1 MKKQLLP
8 ILQAGVTVYILARL
22 FGDAGLRA
30 NAARLVAEADW
41 RWLAWAV
48 CASAASELFCA
59 TRWWIVLRAFGTP
72 LKWRK
77 AVAFSAI
84 GLFYS
89 LGLPG
94 SAGGDAMRVL
104 YVIERFPDRK
114 LAAALSV
121 LADRFCGMAALILAL
136 GWSLAANHGLF
147 LEGRLGRG
155 IVLAA
160 VVFLS
165 GAFLMLGLWW
175 STTIPALGDRV
186 EARMKKLGLHLR
198 QTGDI
203 FNRMLANPGSML
215 AGVGLSSVSLASHF
229 LGYWSSAEAFGTG
242 LGLGIV
248 FGIMPVVDTLTMIPV
263 ALYGLGFREALFSA
277 LLGEF
282 HGIPAGTATMV
293 SLGGFAAQAL
303 VALSGILFLPF
314 VRFLRIGPRQC

>member
-1 MKKQLLP
+1 MKKLLLP
-8 ILQAGVTVYILARL
+8 ALQAGVTIYILARL

-30 NAARLVAEADW
+30 NAARVVAEADW
-41 RWLAWAV
+41 LWMAGAV
-48 CASAASELFCA
+48 AAAAGSELFCA
-59 TRWWIVLRAFGTP
+59 TRWWVVLRAFGTP
-72 LKWRK
+72 LKWRE

-94 SAGGDAMRVL
+94 SAGGDAMRTL
-104 YVIERFPDRK
+104 YVIERFPDKK

-121 LADRFCGMAALILAL
+121 LADRLCGLAALILAL
-136 GWSLAANHGLF
+136 GWTLAKNHGLF
-147 LEGRLGRG
+147 LEGRLGGG

-165 GAFLMLGLWW
+165 GAVLMLGLWW

-203 FNRMLANPGSML
+203 FNRMIRSPGAMM
-215 AGVGLSSVSLASHF
+215 AGIGLSALSLAAHF
-229 LGYWSSAEAFGTG
+229 LGYLCSAQAFSS
-242 LGLGIV
+242 GIGAGV
-248 FGIMPVVDTLTMIPV
+248 IFSIMPVVDTLTMIPV
-263 ALYGLGFREALFSA
+263 TFYGLGLREALFA
-277 LLGEF
+277 VLLGEF
-282 HGIPAGTATMV
+282 YGIPAGTATLV
-293 SLGGFAAQAL
+293 SLGGFSAQAL

-314 VRFLRIGPRQC
+314 VRFLRFGRR